1 MANFTLTN
9 FNVKEKKYGN
19 LIEINKTKHGT
30 CSSVNMELAPLNLL
44 ILAGRDRSISNRQRP
59 HVLWPY
65 PELPSAWKTDYG

>member
-1 MANFTLTN
+1 MELAP
-9 FNVKEKKYGN
+9 
-19 LIEINKTKHGT
+19 
-30 CSSVNMELAPLNLL
+30 SVNMELAPWNLL